1 MHRLVLS
8 AGGLEH
14 EMRSS
19 QNMGRGLLMLTSR
32 LFAQNEQPAKPPAQ
46 LAPKTVPNQVQ
57 LFIPYK
63 QYSQE
68 DNQRIL
74 KLYEPLRVS
83 DVSDGMD
90 TVGLQDIGI
99 VDESIRP
106 LWKDTENFTH
116 RIVGIAVTAR
126 YVPTNKRLAK
136 TTDKDVENWYDN
148 ITGEPYMDVLFPG
161 SVLVIDAEGDNDTR
175 SIGSTNIMD
184 WQKLGMRG
192 VITSGGLADSDE
204 IIYHKVPA
212 YHKRMGRG
220 FRPGRNE
227 IESVNRPITLGG
239 VLVRPGD
246 VVMADGDGVIVVPRE
261 RAEEVAKAAMQ
272 YLDNVGL
279 ERYQKQQG
287 KKP

>member
-1 MHRLVLS
+1 MF
-8 AGGLEH
+8 
-14 EMRSS
+14 
-19 QNMGRGLLMLTSR
+19 LT
-32 LFAQNEQPAKPPAQ
+32 AWTP
-46 LAPKTVPNQVQ
+46 
-57 LFIPYK
+57 
-63 QYSQE
+63 
-68 DNQRIL
+68 
-74 KLYEPLRVS
+74 
-83 DVSDGMD
+83 
-90 TVGLQDIGI
+90 VGLQDIGI

-106 LWKDTENFTH
+106 LWKDTDNFTH

-148 ITGEPYMDVLFPG
+148 ITGEPYMEVLFPG

-175 SIGSTNIMD
+175 SIGSTNILD

-227 IESVNRPITLGG
+227 IESLNRPITLGG

-246 VVMADGDGVIVVPRE
+246 VVIADGDGVVVVPRE
-261 RAEEVAKAAMQ
+261 HAEEVAKAAMH
-272 YLDNVGL
+272 LDNVGL

>member
-1 MHRLVLS
+1 MDCIRLGVGVM
-8 AGGLEH
+8 A
-14 EMRSS
+14 
-19 QNMGRGLLMLTSR
+19 LLALTQP
-32 LFAQNEQPAKPPAQ
+32 LFPQNEQSAKPPAQ

-57 LFIPYK
+57 LFIPYR

-68 DNQRIL
+68 ENQRIL

-90 TVGLQDIGI
+90 TVGLQDVGI
-99 VDESIRP
+99 VDESVRP

-136 TTDKDVENWYDN
+136 TSDKDVEYWYDN
-148 ITGEPYMDVLFPG
+148 ITGEPFMDALFPG

-175 SIGSTNIMD
+175 SIGSTNILD
-184 WQKLGMRG
+184 WQKLGMLG

-261 RAEEVAKAAMQ
+261 HAEEVAGAAMH
-272 YLDNVGL
+272 YLDNIGL
-279 ERYQKQQG
+279 ERYQKTHEN

>member
-1 MHRLVLS
+1 MRCVRLRLC
-8 AGGLEH
+8 AI
-14 EMRSS
+14 
-19 QNMGRGLLMLTSR
+19 GLLMLTSP
-32 LFAQNEQPAKPPAQ
+32 LFAQYEQPAKPPAQ
-46 LAPKTVPNQVQ
+46 LAPRTVPSQVQ

-68 DNQRIL
+68 ENQRIL

-136 TTDKDVENWYDN
+136 TSDKDVEYWYDN
-148 ITGEPYMDVLFPG
+148 ITGEPYMDALFPG

-175 SIGSTNIMD
+175 SIGSTNILD

-204 IIYHKVPA
+204 IIFHKVPA

-261 RAEEVAKAAMQ
+261 HAEEVAKAAIQ
-272 YLDNVGL
+272 YLDNIGL
-279 ERYQKQQG
+279 ERYQKTQQG

>member
-1 MHRLVLS
+1 MNRICLRAYLL
-8 AGGLEH
+8 AFAALAQ
-14 EMRSS
+14 SS
-19 QNMGRGLLMLTSR
+19 V
-32 LFAQNEQPAKPPAQ
+32 AQNEPSTKSAAQ
-46 LAPKTVPNQVQ
+46 RAPGTVPNHVQ
-57 LFIPYK
+57 LFIPYQ

-68 DNQRIL
+68 ENQHIL

-90 TVGLQDIGI
+90 SVGLQDIGI

-106 LWKDTENFTH
+106 LWKDTENFKH

-136 TTDKDVENWYDN
+136 TTDRDVEYWYDN
-148 ITGEPYMDVLFPG
+148 ITGEPFMDALFPG
-161 SVLVIDAEGDNDTR
+161 CVLVIDAEGDNDTR
-175 SIGSTNIMD
+175 SIGSTNILD

-239 VLVRPGD
+239 ALVRPGD

-261 RAEEVAKAAMQ
+261 RAEEVAKAAMK

-279 ERYQKQQG
+279 ERYQKAHPE

>member
-1 MHRLVLS
+1 MDCIRLGVCVMALWGLS
-8 AGGLEH
+8 QPLF
-14 EMRSS
+14 S
-19 QNMGRGLLMLTSR
+19 QTEPS
-32 LFAQNEQPAKPPAQ
+32 AKPPAQ

-68 DNQRIL
+68 ENQRTL

-116 RIVGIAVTAR
+116 RVVGIAVTAR

-136 TTDKDVENWYDN
+136 TTDNDVENWYDN

-175 SIGSTNIMD
+175 SIGSTNILD

-261 RAEEVAKAAMQ
+261 HAEEVAKAAMQ

-279 ERYQKQQG
+279 ERYQKTQGG

>member
-1 MHRLVLS
+1 MIVLQARLSTILLACLAMAPIVQ
-8 AGGLEH
+8 
-14 EMRSS
+14 S
-19 QNMGRGLLMLTSR
+19 QQTPTK
-32 LFAQNEQPAKPPAQ
+32 EPPPAQ
-46 LAPKTVPNQVQ
+46 LAPKTVPDQVQ

-63 QYSQE
+63 QYSRE

-90 TVGLQDIGI
+90 VIGLQDIGI
-99 VDESIRP
+99 VDAAIQP
-106 LWKDTENFTH
+106 LWRDTEKFTH

-136 TTDKDVENWYDN
+136 TPPEEVDNWYAN
-148 ITGEPYMDVLFPG
+148 ITGEPFMDALFPG
-161 SVLVIDAEGDNDTR
+161 CVLVIDAEGDGDTR

-184 WQKLGMRG
+184 WQKLGMLG

-212 YHKRMGRG
+212 YHKRKGRG

-227 IESVNRPITLGG
+227 IESVNRPINLGG

-261 RAEEVAKAAMQ
+261 HAEEVAKAAMQ
-272 YLDNVGL
+272 FLDNVGL
-279 ERYQKQQG
+279 ERYQKMQKG
-287 KKP
+287 VKP

>member
-1 MHRLVLS
+1 MTVLQARLSTILLACLAV
-8 AGGLEH
+8 APIVQ
-14 EMRSS
+14 S
-19 QNMGRGLLMLTSR
+19 QQT
-32 LFAQNEQPAKPPAQ
+32 PAKEPPPAQ
-46 LAPKTVPNQVQ
+46 LAPKTVPDQVQ

-63 QYSQE
+63 QYSRE

-90 TVGLQDIGI
+90 VIGLQDIGI
-99 VDESIRP
+99 VDAAIQP
-106 LWKDTENFTH
+106 LWRDTEKFTH

-136 TTDKDVENWYDN
+136 TPPEEVDNWYAN
-148 ITGEPYMDVLFPG
+148 ITGEPFMDALFPG
-161 SVLVIDAEGDNDTR
+161 CVLVIDAEGDGDTR

-184 WQKLGMRG
+184 WQKLGMLG

-212 YHKRMGRG
+212 YHKRKGRG

-227 IESVNRPITLGG
+227 IESVNRPINLGG

-261 RAEEVAKAAMQ
+261 HAEEVAKAAMQ
-272 YLDNVGL
+272 FLDNVGL
-279 ERYQKQQG
+279 ERYQKMQKG
-287 KKP
+287 VKP

>member
-1 MHRLVLS
+1 
-8 AGGLEH
+8 
-14 EMRSS
+14 
-19 QNMGRGLLMLTSR
+19 
-32 LFAQNEQPAKPPAQ
+32 
-46 LAPKTVPNQVQ
+46 VPDQVQ

-63 QYSQE
+63 QYSRE
-68 DNQRIL
+68 DSQRIL

-90 TVGLQDIGI
+90 VIGLQDIGI
-99 VDESIRP
+99 ADPAIQP
-106 LWKDTENFTH
+106 LWRDTEKFTH

-136 TTDKDVENWYDN
+136 TPPEEVDNWYAN
-148 ITGEPYMDVLFPG
+148 ITGEPFMDALFPG
-161 SVLVIDAEGDNDTR
+161 CVLVIDAEGDGDTR

-184 WQKLGMRG
+184 WQKLGMLG

-212 YHKRMGRG
+212 YNKRKGRG

-227 IESVNRPITLGG
+227 IESVNRPINLGG

-261 RAEEVAKAAMQ
+261 HAEEVAKAAMQ
-272 YLDNVGL
+272 FLDNVGL
-279 ERYQKQQG
+279 ERYQKMQKG
-287 KKP
+287 VKP

>member
-1 MHRLVLS
+1 MNRICLRVCLLAFATLS
-8 AGGLEH
+8 
-14 EMRSS
+14 RSS
-19 QNMGRGLLMLTSR
+19 
-32 LFAQNEQPAKPPAQ
+32 FAQNDPAAKSAAQ
-46 LAPKTVPNQVQ
+46 LAPRTVPSQVQ
-57 LFIPYK
+57 LFIPYQ

-68 DNQRIL
+68 ENQRIL
-74 KLYEPLRVS
+74 KLYGPLRVS

-99 VDESIRP
+99 VDESIHP
-106 LWKDTENFTH
+106 LWKDTEKFTH

-136 TTDKDVENWYDN
+136 TTDKDVEYWYDN
-148 ITGEPYMDVLFPG
+148 ITGEPFMDALFPG
-161 SVLVIDAEGDNDTR
+161 CVLVIDAEGDNDTR
-175 SIGSTNIMD
+175 SIGSTNILD

-192 VITSGGLADSDE
+192 LITSGGLADSDE

-261 RAEEVAKAAMQ
+261 HAEEVAKAAMQ

-279 ERYQKQQG
+279 ERYQKAHPD

>member
-1 MHRLVLS
+1 MNRICLRVC
-8 AGGLEH
+8 
-14 EMRSS
+14 
-19 QNMGRGLLMLTSR
+19 LLAFATLPQAS
-32 LFAQNEQPAKPPAQ
+32 FAQNDPAAKSAAQ
-46 LAPKTVPNQVQ
+46 LAPRTVPSQVQ
-57 LFIPYK
+57 LFIPYQ

-68 DNQRIL
+68 ENQRIL

-99 VDESIRP
+99 VDESIHP
-106 LWKDTENFTH
+106 LWKDTEKFTH

-136 TTDKDVENWYDN
+136 TTDKDVEYWYDN
-148 ITGEPYMDVLFPG
+148 ITGEPFMDALFPG
-161 SVLVIDAEGDNDTR
+161 CVLVIDAEGDNDTR
-175 SIGSTNIMD
+175 SIGSTNILD

-192 VITSGGLADSDE
+192 LITSGGLADSDE

-261 RAEEVAKAAMQ
+261 HAEEVAKAAMQ

-279 ERYQKQQG
+279 ERYQKAHPD

>member
-1 MHRLVLS
+1 MNRIWLKACVIGFAVLTQSLV
-8 AGGLEH
+8 
-14 EMRSS
+14 
-19 QNMGRGLLMLTSR
+19 
-32 LFAQNEQPAKPPAQ
+32 AQNQQSVKSAAQ
-46 LAPKTVPNQVQ
+46 SAPRTVPNQVQ
-57 LFIPYK
+57 LFIPYH

-68 DNQRIL
+68 ENQRIL

-90 TVGLQDIGI
+90 TIGLQDIGI

-136 TTDKDVENWYDN
+136 TTDKDVEYWYDN
-148 ITGEPYMDVLFPG
+148 ITGEPFMDALFPG
-161 SVLVIDAEGDNDTR
+161 CVLVIDAEGDNDTR
-175 SIGSTNIMD
+175 SIGSTNILD

-204 IIYHKVPA
+204 IIFHKVPA

-261 RAEEVAKAAMQ
+261 HAEEVAKAAMQ

-279 ERYQKQQG
+279 ERYQKAHPE

>member
-1 MHRLVLS
+1 MS
-8 AGGLEH
+8 ALHMKIPTILLLGLTVPFVH
-14 EMRSS
+14 S
-19 QNMGRGLLMLTSR
+19 QQTASK
-32 LFAQNEQPAKPPAQ
+32 EPPPAQ
-46 LAPKTVPNQVQ
+46 LAPKTVPDQVQ

-63 QYSQE
+63 QYSRE

-90 TVGLQDIGI
+90 VVGLQDIGI
-99 VDESIRP
+99 ADPAIQP
-106 LWKDTENFTH
+106 LWRDTQNFTH
-116 RIVGIAVTAR
+116 RMVGIAVTAR

-136 TTDKDVENWYDN
+136 TPPEEVENWYAN
-148 ITGEPYMDVLFPG
+148 ITGEPFMDALFPG
-161 SVLVIDAEGDNDTR
+161 CVLVIDAEGDGDTR

-184 WQKLGMRG
+184 WQKLGMLG

-204 IIYHKVPA
+204 IIFHKVPA
-212 YHKRMGRG
+212 YHKRKGRG

-227 IESVNRPITLGG
+227 IESVNRPINLGG

-261 RAEEVAKAAMQ
+261 HAEEVAKAAMQ
-272 YLDNVGL
+272 FLDNVGL
-279 ERYQKQQG
+279 ERYQKMQKG
-287 KKP
+287 VKP